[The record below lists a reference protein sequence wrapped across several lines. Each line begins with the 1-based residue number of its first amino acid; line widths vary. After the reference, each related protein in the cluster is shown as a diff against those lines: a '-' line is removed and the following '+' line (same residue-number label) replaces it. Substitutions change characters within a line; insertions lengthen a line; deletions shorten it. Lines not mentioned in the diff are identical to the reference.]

1 MRLIDADALKATI
14 GKYEFNAPDDRYK
27 NGGECVLNF
36 YMPKIIDDAP
46 TIDAEPVRH
55 GRWIERYSPGGVR
68 LCECSVCGTS
78 AISQIDD
85 TWGYVIDYYETDFCP
100 NCGAKMDGGESD
112 Q

>member
-1 MRLIDADALKATI
+1 MRLIDADAVRDDFANTVYLECANDKDNSRANRII
-14 GKYEFNAPDDRYK
+14 GAFDD
-27 NGGECVLNF
+27 L
-36 YMPKIIDDAP
+36 P